1 MGTTEHRKL
10 IYQLEKIYNK
20 GNPAP
25 EGFIYYKYPM
35 LDISNSYNIW
45 AKRAHK
51 KGYLD
56 LLHEDSD
63 KWIYIINKKGLEL
76 LGHLQPNN
84 IVVKNKSEVRKERR
98 KQRRLQRRQMNDN
111 C

>member
-1 MGTTEHRKL
+1 MGTTENRKL
-10 IYQLEKIYNK
+10 IYQLEKVYHK

-25 EGFIYYKYPM
+25 GGFVYYKYPM
-35 LDISNSYNIW
+35 LEISLSHNIW
-45 AKRAHK
+45 AKRACK

-56 LLHEDSD
+56 LVHEDSSC
-63 KWIYIINKKGLEL
+63 WIYTINKKGLEL

-84 IVVKNKSEVRKERR
+84 IVVKNKSEARKERR